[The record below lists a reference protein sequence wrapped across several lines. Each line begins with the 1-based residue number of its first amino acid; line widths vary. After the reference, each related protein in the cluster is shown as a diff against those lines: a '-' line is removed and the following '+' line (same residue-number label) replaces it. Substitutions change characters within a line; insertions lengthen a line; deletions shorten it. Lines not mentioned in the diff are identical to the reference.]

1 MAKKDIETTEPTEV
15 ATDPIVT
22 IDLDGGSFFFP
33 RDQDEWPTGAIL
45 AAARVQSG
53 RAEYDDVVEALLGAD
68 QWARL
73 TLLPFREWKK
83 FLRSFSDAMD
93 EINAG

>member
-1 MAKKDIETTEPTEV
+1 MPKKDIETTDTTP
-15 ATDPIVT
+15 DPLVVIE
-22 IDLDGGSFFFP
+22 LDGGSFSFP

-53 RAEYDDVVEALLGAD
+53 RAEYDDVVQALLGAD
-68 QWARL
+68 QWGRL
-73 TLLPFREWKK
+73 NLLPFREWKK